1 MPAMSLRS
9 DNDPSSA
16 SNGVTPIVAI
26 KGSINAITDK
36 VMQLKAQLKA
46 KIIVPKQLAVQL
58 AVAFI
63 IISIVAGNYS
73 SIYSST
79 ASCIYSNIIYL
90 SGFIKSLCKYFL
102 ITITIISA
110 TLTATLCTLS
120 LYFSIQSRFK
130 KTYKATKKTAR
141 RAMGYEPLHTRI
153 DDLLT
158 AAASNAAD
166 ASPLSHPTTTPA
178 HLQSSHHYMSLHYS
192 TTLPLPLRHELS
204 KLTDLILRDY
214 VLHWFRPM
222 TVPVLDCTFPNGV
235 NEVRM
240 ATA

>member
-1 MPAMSLRS
+1 MPAMIS

-16 SNGVTPIVAI
+16 SNAIVAI
-26 KGSINAITDK
+26 KGSINAISDK
-36 VMQLKAQLKA
+36 VMQLKA
-46 KIIVPKQLAVQL
+46 KIIAPI
-58 AVAFI
+58 AFI
-63 IISIVAGNYS
+63 IIAIVAVNYS
-73 SIYSST
+73 SIYS
-79 ASCIYSNIIYL
+79 NIINL

-110 TLTATLCTLS
+110 TLSATLCTLS

-166 ASPLSHPTTTPA
+166 TSPLSHPTTTPA

-240 ATA
+240 ATADKIRRWRAYCGEDGEGDEGCAG